1 MHDGWKD
8 EEGDLVWSGSGST
21 ILIWLN
27 NGRSHV
33 VSLNY
38 PRKPLVLPLSG
49 SRLYNDNE
57 IRIPIDDKPMEK
69 NIRMASLLRCCSS
82 TVFMFLVAVQ
92 VIH

>member
-49 SRLYNDNE
+49 PRLYNDN
-57 IRIPIDDKPMEK
+57 
-69 NIRMASLLRCCSS
+69 
-82 TVFMFLVAVQ
+82 
-92 VIH
+92 